1 MTIAE
6 AETLSPILPLLLTV
20 AEVALV
26 TNTSS
31 PIRPALVT
39 VAGPPTIV
47 VVVSLDRLIVPLPS
61 LLVVF
66 FVRLLKAWQIGRAH
80 SELQSLMRISYAV
93 FCLKKKIYQLIYHIA
108 SSTTQNNIIH
118 SIQHIHIDQ
127 QGTHLTHLLKL

>member
-47 VVVSLDRLIVPLPS
+47 VVVSLDRLIVRLPS

-66 FVRLLKAWQIGRAH
+66 FVRLLKAWL
-80 SELQSLMRISYAV
+80 S
-93 FCLKKKIYQLIYHIA
+93 A
-108 SSTTQNNIIH
+108 STSPATIDPFVTLTGASTTPQAKT
-118 SIQHIHIDQ
+118 SFVAADRKDV
-127 QGTHLTHLLKL
+127 G